1 MRTSDGKGG
10 EVGGKARSSGSEQVK
25 SGAGVESPHVLIS
38 RGRERPLSQGRA
50 ASRQRRRRSLE
61 RVGGPSGRGMRLTR
75 PEAAA
80 AAGRAGRRRRRL
92 RPRGRGPAS
101 ARRRLGRAGGQ
112 EGETRRRRRR

>member
-80 AAGRAGRRRRRL
+80 AAGRAGPYMLTYRNGGWHTVGEGQGASSDAL
-92 RPRGRGPAS
+92 PGGCDGRS
-101 ARRRLGRAGGQ
+101 S
-112 EGETRRRRRR
+112 